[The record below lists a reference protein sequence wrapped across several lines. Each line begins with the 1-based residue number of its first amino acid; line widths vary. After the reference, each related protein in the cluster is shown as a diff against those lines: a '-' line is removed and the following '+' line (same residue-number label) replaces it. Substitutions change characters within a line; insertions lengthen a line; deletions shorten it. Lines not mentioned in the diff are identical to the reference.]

1 MVVILGG
8 ILIKMAVYQTKT
20 FGRWAKKAGLQ
31 DAELYA
37 AAQEVA
43 AGQVEAKLGG
53 NVYKKRVA
61 LPGGGKSGGSRTL
74 IAIKKGKHSLF
85 LYGFEKNERS
95 NIKTSE
101 LSVLKNVAKVWLS
114 MTAAG
119 LKAALK
125 AGEIKEV
132 KQDE

>member
-1 MVVILGG
+1 
-8 ILIKMAVYQTKT
+8 MAVYQTKT
-20 FGRWAKKAGLQ
+20 FARWAKKTGLR
-31 DAELYA
+31 DAELYT
-37 AAQEVA
+37 AAQEVV

-74 IAIKKGKHSLF
+74 IATRIGKHSFF

-95 NIKTSE
+95 NIKANE
-101 LSVLKNVAKVWLS
+101 LSVLKSAAKVWLS
-114 MTAAG
+114 MTADG
-119 LKAALK
+119 LTAALK

-132 KQDE
+132 KRDE

>member
-1 MVVILGG
+1 VIVSHSVILANVA
-8 ILIKMAVYQTKT
+8 IYQTKT
-20 FGRWAKKAGLQ
+20 FARWAKKSGLQ
-31 DAELYA
+31 DAELYVA
-37 AAQEVA
+37 AREVA
-43 AGQVEAKLGG
+43 AGQVEAELGG
-53 NVYKKRVA
+53 NVFKKRVA

-74 IAIKKGKHSLF
+74 IAIKKGKHAFF

-101 LSVLKNVAKVWLS
+101 LAALKSAAKVWLS
-114 MTAAG
+114 MTTAEINT
-119 LKAALK
+119 ALT

>member
-1 MVVILGG
+1 MLVILSG
-8 ILIKMAVYQTKT
+8 ILIEMAVYQTKT
-20 FGRWAKKAGLQ
+20 FARWAKKAGLR
-31 DAELYA
+31 DAELYV
-37 AAQEVA
+37 AAQEVV
-43 AGQVEAKLGG
+43 AGRVEAKLGG

-61 LPGGGKSGGSRTL
+61 LPGGGKSGGSRT
-74 IAIKKGKHSLF
+74 ISATKKGKHSFF

-101 LSVLKNVAKVWLS
+101 LSALKNVAKVWLS
-114 MTAAG
+114 IPVAG
-119 LKAALK
+119 LKTALR

>member
-1 MVVILGG
+1 MPAG
-8 ILIKMAVYQTKT
+8 QS
-20 FGRWAKKAGLQ
+20 WAKKSGLE
-31 DAELYA
+31 DAELYV

-43 AGQVEAKLGG
+43 AGQVEAALGG
-53 NVYKKRVA
+53 NVFKKRVA

-74 IAIKKGKHSLF
+74 IAIKKGKHAFF

-101 LSVLKNVAKVWLS
+101 LATLKSVAKVWLS
-114 MTAAG
+114 MTTAE
-119 LKAALK
+119 LNTALS